1 MHVLYVQ
8 VNFLLFF
15 ADVLEEY
22 FKLKYLPDALV
33 IFKR

>member
-1 MHVLYVQ
+1 MYKLISCS
-8 VNFLLFF
+8 FF